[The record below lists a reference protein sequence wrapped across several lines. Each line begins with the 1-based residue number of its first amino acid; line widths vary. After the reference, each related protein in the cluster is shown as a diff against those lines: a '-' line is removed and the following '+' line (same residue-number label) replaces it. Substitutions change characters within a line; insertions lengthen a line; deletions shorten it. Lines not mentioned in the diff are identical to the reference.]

1 MLRRQFPLR
10 AVPIVLALSA
20 CSAQEPET
28 GQEPQPRASREVL
41 QEAGKNDCLLMIWSA
56 QEDRDVDFD
65 RTHDKVDGGAIS
77 CATGTSASRFDR
89 AIVGL
94 RTAARTR
101 DKSKVLDQLGM
112 PLTYIDAR
120 GQRRELKDRAEVDAV
135 FDEVFDAEMLE
146 TLAGLDLKDMAVS
159 GGGGSFALGSVW
171 LVVDKDGGQPRLV
184 TVNRQALAEAAQA
197 AHSKAERNK
206 EEPSTF
212 DE

>member
-1 MLRRQFPLR
+1 MPRRHFPLR
-10 AVPIVLALSA
+10 AVPIVLTLAA
-20 CSAQEPET
+20 CSAQEPES
-28 GQEPQPRASREVL
+28 GQEPQPTASHEML
-41 QEAGKNDCLLMIWSA
+41 QEAGKNDCLLMVWSA

-65 RTHDKVDGGAIS
+65 RAHDKVDGGAIS

-101 DKSKVLDQLGM
+101 DKSKVLDALGM
-112 PLTYIDAR
+112 PLTYIDASGR
-120 GQRRELKDRAEVDAV
+120 RRELKDRAEVDAA
-135 FDEVFDAEMLE
+135 FDEVFDAEMLD
-146 TLAGLDLKDMAVS
+146 TLARLDLEDMAVS

-184 TVNRQALAEAAQA
+184 TVNRQALAEAAQSA
-197 AHSKAERNK
+197 RAKAERNRADA
-206 EEPSTF
+206 PTF